1 MPPDKHLVFVYG
13 TLKRGGCN
21 HYRLHGATFV
31 AQARTVANYP
41 LVIKGLPYLFDV
53 PGVGVRVKGEVFLVS
68 NATLRSL
75 DMLEGHPY
83 FYRRRFTTV
92 MPLSGEV
99 ADTTLRVQ
107 AYFVSHQYIDKAS
120 QQAIANNMQSYPNNF
135 DALS

>member
-13 TLKRGGCN
+13 TLKRGGRN
-21 HYRLHGATFV
+21 HYWLNGATFV

-41 LVIKGLPYLFDV
+41 LVINGLPYLFDV
-53 PGVGVRVKGEVFLVS
+53 PGVGVRIKGEVFLVS

-75 DMLEGHPY
+75 DMLEGHPF

-92 MPLSGEV
+92 LPLSGEV

-107 AYFVSHQYIDKAS
+107 AYFVSYQYLDKAG
-120 QQAIANNMQSYPNNF
+120 QQAVANNMQSYPNNF